1 MKILTAKEIY
11 KKYKWKFLDLYRLPS
26 WNTNENWD
34 TLYEV
39 RKVFKTINENTYE
52 INSIEFYQ

>member
-39 RKVFKTINENTYE
+39 RKVFKTINKNTYE